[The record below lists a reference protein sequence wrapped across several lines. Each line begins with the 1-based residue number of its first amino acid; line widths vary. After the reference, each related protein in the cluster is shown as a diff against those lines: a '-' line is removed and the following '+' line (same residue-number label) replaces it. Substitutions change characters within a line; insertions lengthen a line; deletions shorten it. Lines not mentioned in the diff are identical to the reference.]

1 MMYISLDEFDA
12 VITQFDG
19 VSSML
24 KHYMYENNELKKA
37 LIFSG
42 KILSTTS
49 TYKTM
54 EGKVELLEEEL
65 KGLRENVNGL
75 QDILLE
81 NKNMLAD
88 IKRLETHNAN
98 LTDQV
103 KTLKDNNKDLKT
115 NVYFQ
120 VDNVKRLEGML
131 SDEKE
136 KYQFLEARAEEIS
149 KRSNECLREITSIRR
164 LEVLRGI
171 RAARF
176 MDIMELNHED
186 ADLIL
191 SVVNRFFRNTE
202 VDKNGV
208 FNLVEYLFQRH
219 KMCMENLH
227 MKYCAQAEAL
237 RKNPE
242 LPFDRAERMPFFR

>member
-1 MMYISLDEFDA
+1 MLYISLDDLD
-12 VITQFDG
+12 VMVTQFEC

-24 KHYMYENNELKKA
+24 KHYMHENKELKKA
-37 LIFSG
+37 LAVSG
-42 KILSTTS
+42 KLLFKTS
-49 TYKTM
+49 TCQALSAKM
-54 EGKVELLEEEL
+54 ESLEEEL
-65 KGLRENVNGL
+65 KVLQENMNKL
-75 QDILLE
+75 QDIAVDHR
-81 NKNMLAD
+81 NMVVEVT
-88 IKRLETHNAN
+88 RLESLNKK

-115 NVYFQ
+115 NLHFQ

-149 KRSNECLREITSIRR
+149 KKNNGFLRDITAMRR
-164 LEVLRGI
+164 VEVLRGV

-176 MDIMELNHED
+176 MEMMELNHED

-191 SVVNRFFRNTE
+191 SVVNRFFRNAE
-202 VDKNGV
+202 VDKDGV

-219 KMCMENLH
+219 QICMENLH

-237 RKNPE
+237 RADPA
-242 LPFDRAERMPFFR
+242 LPFDRPEKMPFFR